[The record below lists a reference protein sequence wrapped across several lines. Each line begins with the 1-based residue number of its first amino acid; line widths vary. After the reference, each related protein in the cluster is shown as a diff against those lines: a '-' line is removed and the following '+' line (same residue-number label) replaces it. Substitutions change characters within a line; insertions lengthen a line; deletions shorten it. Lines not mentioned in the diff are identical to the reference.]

1 MKNTQ
6 LSESLN
12 ADLKEHL
19 RSDYN
24 LIQFFTHFKMAGDV
38 YTKTIFEKF
47 QDEYVGS
54 LELFEMKGILCSH
67 VIKAS
72 ELEETYED
80 CVQEGQKLLP
90 FVQNKFRYWAT
101 LENKSNIRITNGP
114 LNLNDASSTRK
125 TNEGSENVIQAKG
138 LKKRID
144 PIRGRRRIKRCTNI
158 FKYAPMYDATICSN
172 TNFNAAS

>member
-1 MKNTQ
+1 MKSTQ

-12 ADLKEHL
+12 ADLKEYL

-24 LIQFFTHFKMAGDV
+24 LIQFFIHFERARDV
-38 YTKTIFEKF
+38 YTKTIFEEF

-72 ELEETYED
+72 ELEKTYED
-80 CVQEGQKLLP
+80 CVQEGKKLLA
-90 FVQNKFRYWAT
+90 FVQNKLR
-101 LENKSNIRITNGP
+101 IRITNGP
-114 LNLNDASSTRK
+114 LNLNDASSTMRM
-125 TNEGSENVIQAKG
+125 NEGSENVIQAKG

-144 PIRGRRRIKRCTNI
+144 PIRGRRRIKSSLEKALETSR
-158 FKYAPMYDATICSN
+158 KKKMYKHLQICSHI
-172 TNFNAAS
+172 